1 MTLTPSVLYFKG
13 LLLGGAEG
21 GALFI
26 SLPKAQKT
34 LLAALYSHN
43 RDAKEYLKC
52 IRLQVI

>member
-1 MTLTPSVLYFKG
+1 
-13 LLLGGAEG
+13 LGGAEG

-43 RDAKEYLKC
+43 RDAKEYLKFL
-52 IRLQVI
+52 ILDFRLVLNIVNFL